1 MLTVPHE
8 ILVKYCKMLG
18 KTIDDDE
25 EIQIQLL
32 RTSNIKSMYN
42 SKTYVASDVFL

>member
-1 MLTVPHE
+1 MKEDEDKVMLTVPHE

-25 EIQIQLL
+25 EI
-32 RTSNIKSMYN
+32 
-42 SKTYVASDVFL
+42 